1 MDEKVKILLKK
12 SKAFKQFADF
22 LTENGYTY
30 EVVGSMEAES
40 DAERSSQG
48 DNLLAGALTFVM
60 YPADVEVF
68 KNGKAVAFVKQAFR
82 TGYDYKKGKD
92 EGTMSYYQYK
102 ELQEA
107 AFAGRQ
113 SIENT
118 KLELEYVY
126 FYEEEYTSD
135 TYGLEYYKNDYYEFW
150 KYARG
155 KTKRLKEQGYALTFN
170 GAKTLFKELEQGIQ
184 YYKFK
189 KFLVTQ

>member
-30 EVVGSMEAES
+30 EVVGSMEAET
-40 DAERSSQG
+40 DTERSSSG
-48 DNLLAGALTFVM
+48 GVFYGLDFVM

-92 EGTMSYYQYK
+92 EGTMPYWEYK
-102 ELQEA
+102 EMQEA
-107 AFAGRQ
+107 AFAGKQ

-126 FYEEEYTSD
+126 FYEEEYSSD
-135 TYGLEYYKNDYYEFW
+135 TYGLEYYKNEYYEFW

-170 GAKTLFKELEQGIQ
+170 SAKTMFKELEVGEQF
-184 YYKFK
+184 YKYK